1 MKVLV
6 VDDETDVQLLF
17 EQKFR
22 KERKAGLIQFHFAFS
37 GQAALQYLHGPDG
50 VDLVLILADINM
62 PGMSGLELLKKIKE
76 RFSHLKVF
84 MVTAYADDLNYQT
97 AMEHGAEDYITK
109 PIDFDVLKGKVM
121 SLLRVNQAEGS

>member
-1 MKVLV
+1 MTVLV

-37 GQAALQYLHGPDG
+37 GEAALAYLQEEDI

-62 PGMSGLELLKKIKE
+62 PGMSGLELLRRTKE
-76 RFSHLKVF
+76 RFAHLRVF
-84 MVTAYADDLNYQT
+84 MITAYGDEQNYRK
-97 AMEHGAEDYITK
+97 AMEYGAADYIAK
-109 PIDFDVLKGKVM
+109 PIDFDDLKRKIVGVQGT
-121 SLLRVNQAEGS
+121 R

>member
-1 MKVLV
+1 MTVLV

-37 GQAALQYLHGPDG
+37 GEAALAYLQEKDI

-62 PGMSGLELLKKIKE
+62 PGMSGLELLRRIKE
-76 RFSHLKVF
+76 RFTHLRVF
-84 MVTAYADDLNYQT
+84 MITAYGDEQNYRK
-97 AMEHGAEDYITK
+97 AMEDGAEDYIAK
-109 PIDFDVLKGKVM
+109 PIDFDDLKRKILGM
-121 SLLRVNQAEGS
+121 RATR